1 MKTNSEKTANAAKSV
16 ESMRLELEKCQR
28 ELKACQERINQ
39 MKVLSARENS
49 ERQQTEEK
57 LNRLNVEL
65 AQQAGELKAVNQT
78 LLVSEQRLRIA
89 IETGRI
95 GLFVWDSTQLTNP
108 GDWSNQLKE
117 IFGLPLDA
125 DVTHD
130 MFLKCVHPEDREHI
144 DQCVMNALKGENGGE
159 YKTEY
164 RTIRPDD
171 GLEHWVAA
179 RGQAFFNSEG
189 KAIRFIGTVMDITER
204 KRAEQFLSRANA
216 ELEERISQRL
226 ADFSR
231 TNQALQNEIAE
242 RKQFED
248 KLRQSQAYLAEAQ
261 KLSLTGSFG
270 WNVSTDE
277 IIWSNETYCIFEFEV
292 EQKPTLEL
300 VFERVHPED
309 VALVRETLDHATQN
323 EISFDFEHRLLMP
336 NGSVKHLHV
345 VSRPSK
351 NISGDVE
358 FVGAVMDIT
367 RQKRL
372 ENRLRQSEQNL
383 AEGQRLTKTG
393 SWILDFKTGNTDWS
407 VETCRIFGFP
417 DPPPSPHY
425 SEFRARVRPEDRERV
440 DQGLR
445 ESFETGEPQPLK
457 YIFILPDGTRKNIE
471 TISQPVRDDKGKL
484 MLIGTVMDVTERV
497 KVQEALQKSE
507 AYLTEA
513 QRLSRTGSFSW
524 KPASGEVLWSAEMF
538 RIFGFNPSVR
548 PSLELARQRIH
559 PDDAGIFA
567 EKVRSGMQA
576 GKDLEYEHRLLMPD
590 GTVKW
595 LQVVARASRD
605 ESDEVEY
612 IGALMDITERAEAAE
627 ALRASEHL
635 ARGQL
640 EALKKTLDVLAH
652 ESEPEKFL
660 EQVLRTIA
668 EQLSAHSIGVW
679 EMSKSTGG
687 TAFLANYENDLLQV
701 AAGEDEPPSKDFLW
715 ERDHPVWSQFFHDGK
730 FCVVSKLDTVP
741 PQVRPENDEDGPWH
755 DWQPDPA
762 SYPRLTTMMKRLLDS
777 GIIGALCVPLFVT
790 GIVTGLISVRFKQ
803 RRTFRRE
810 EIELARALSHQAMLA
825 IQLVRLSQ
833 QSRQAAVIAE
843 RNRMARDIHDTLA
856 QGFTGVIMQLEAAK
870 GATKQGKLAE
880 AANRIERASDLARS
894 SLGEARRSVRA
905 LRPRSLRSGKL
916 FLALDDLLKRMAEG
930 TNLNAEFQA
939 EGDEQSIP
947 PDYEEGLLRITQ
959 EALTNAVK
967 HAKARNFKATLSIGA
982 DRIQLRLV
990 DDGCG
995 FDPQKEH
1002 DGFGLIGMKERVDRM
1017 GGEFIIRTKQS
1028 VGTEILVVLKPQ
1040 FALNPENG
1048 NE

>member
-1 MKTNSEKTANAAKSV
+1 
-16 ESMRLELEKCQR
+16 MRLELEKCQR
-28 ELKACQERINQ
+28 ELKECQERIKQ
-39 MKVLSARENS
+39 MEALSAHENS

-57 LNRLNVEL
+57 LNRLNIEL
-65 AQQAGELKAVNQT
+65 AEQAGELKAVNQT

-130 MFLKCVHPEDREHI
+130 MFLKCVHPDDREHI

-171 GLEHWVAA
+171 GSEHWVTA

-204 KRAEQFLSRANA
+204 KRAEQFLSRVNA
-216 ELEERISQRL
+216 DLEERISQRL
-226 ADFSR
+226 ADLSR

-242 RKQFED
+242 RKQVED

-270 WNVSTDE
+270 WNVSTGE
-277 IIWSNETYCIFEFEV
+277 IIWSKETYCIFEFDT

-300 VFERVHPED
+300 VFKRVHPED
-309 VALVRETLDHATQN
+309 AAQVQETLDRATQN

-336 NGSVKHLHV
+336 DGSVKHLHV
-345 VSRPSK
+345 VSRPSR
-351 NISGDVE
+351 NISEEVE

-367 RQKRL
+367 KQKRL

-393 SWILDFKTGNTDWS
+393 SWTLDFKTGNTDWS
-407 VETCRIFGFP
+407 VETCRIFGFA

-425 SEFRARVRPEDRERV
+425 SEFRARVRPEDREAV
-440 DQGLR
+440 DRGLR
-445 ESFETGEPQPLK
+445 ESFETGEPRPLE
-457 YIFILPDGTRKNIE
+457 YIFILPDGVRKNIE
-471 TISQPVRDDKGKL
+471 TISQPVRDETGTVVKL
-484 MLIGTVMDVTERV
+484 MGTVMDVTER
-497 KVQEALQKSE
+497 KA
-507 AYLTEA
+507 
-513 QRLSRTGSFSW
+513 
-524 KPASGEVLWSAEMF
+524 
-538 RIFGFNPSVR
+538 
-548 PSLELARQRIH
+548 
-559 PDDAGIFA
+559 
-567 EKVRSGMQA
+567 
-576 GKDLEYEHRLLMPD
+576 
-590 GTVKW
+590 
-595 LQVVARASRD
+595 
-605 ESDEVEY
+605 
-612 IGALMDITERAEAAE
+612 AAE
-627 ALRASEHL
+627 ALRGSEVL
-635 ARGQL
+635 AHGQL
-640 EALKKTLDVLAH
+640 DALKKTLDVLAH

-660 EQVLRTIA
+660 EQVLRTIT
-668 EQLSAHSIGVW
+668 EQLRAHSIGVW

-687 TAFLANYENDLLQV
+687 TAFLANYENDRLQV
-701 AAGEDEPPSKDFLW
+701 SAGEDEPPAKDFLW
-715 ERDHPVWSQFFHDGK
+715 ERDHPVWSQFFRDGK

-790 GIVTGLISVRFKQ
+790 GIVTGLISIRFKQ

-825 IQLVRLSQ
+825 IQLMRLSQ

-870 GATKQGKLAE
+870 GATKQGNLAE

-947 PDYEEGLLRITQ
+947 SDYEEGLLRITQ

-967 HAKARNFKATLSIGA
+967 HANARNFKATLSIGT

-1028 VGTEILVVLKPQ
+1028 VGTEILVVLKHQ
-1040 FALNPENG
+1040 FALKPENG

>member
-1 MKTNSEKTANAAKSV
+1 MKTNLEKTAAAAKQV

-28 ELKACQERINQ
+28 ELKECQERIKQ
-39 MKVLSARENS
+39 MEALSAHENS

-57 LNRLNVEL
+57 LNRLNIEL
-65 AQQAGELKAVNQT
+65 AEQAGELKAVNQT

-130 MFLKCVHPEDREHI
+130 MFLKCVHPDDREHI

-171 GLEHWVAA
+171 GSEHWVTA

-204 KRAEQFLSRANA
+204 KRAEQFLSRVNA
-216 ELEERISQRL
+216 DLEERISQRL
-226 ADFSR
+226 ADLSR

-242 RKQFED
+242 RKQVED

-270 WNVSTDE
+270 WNVSTGE
-277 IIWSNETYCIFEFEV
+277 IIWSKETYCIFEFDT

-300 VFERVHPED
+300 VFKRVHPED
-309 VALVRETLDHATQN
+309 AAQVQETLDRATQN

-336 NGSVKHLHV
+336 DGSVKHLHV
-345 VSRPSK
+345 VSRPSR
-351 NISGDVE
+351 NISEEVE

-367 RQKRL
+367 KQKRL

-393 SWILDFKTGNTDWS
+393 SWTLDFKTGNTDWS
-407 VETCRIFGFP
+407 VETCRIFGFA

-425 SEFRARVRPEDRERV
+425 SEFRARVRPEDREAV
-440 DQGLR
+440 DRGLR
-445 ESFETGEPQPLK
+445 ESFETGEPRPLE
-457 YIFILPDGTRKNIE
+457 YIFILPDGVRKNIE
-471 TISQPVRDDKGKL
+471 TISQPVRDETGTVVKL
-484 MLIGTVMDVTERV
+484 MGTVMDVTER
-497 KVQEALQKSE
+497 KA
-507 AYLTEA
+507 
-513 QRLSRTGSFSW
+513 
-524 KPASGEVLWSAEMF
+524 
-538 RIFGFNPSVR
+538 
-548 PSLELARQRIH
+548 
-559 PDDAGIFA
+559 
-567 EKVRSGMQA
+567 
-576 GKDLEYEHRLLMPD
+576 
-590 GTVKW
+590 
-595 LQVVARASRD
+595 
-605 ESDEVEY
+605 
-612 IGALMDITERAEAAE
+612 AAE
-627 ALRASEHL
+627 ALRGSEVL
-635 ARGQL
+635 AHGQL
-640 EALKKTLDVLAH
+640 DALKKTLDVLAH

-660 EQVLRTIA
+660 EQVLRTIT
-668 EQLSAHSIGVW
+668 EQLRAHSIGVW

-687 TAFLANYENDLLQV
+687 TAFLANYENDRLQV
-701 AAGEDEPPSKDFLW
+701 SAGEDEPPAKDFLW
-715 ERDHPVWSQFFHDGK
+715 ERDHPVWSQFFRDGK

-790 GIVTGLISVRFKQ
+790 GIVTGLISIRFKQ

-825 IQLVRLSQ
+825 IQLMRLSQ

-870 GATKQGKLAE
+870 GATKQGNLAE

-947 PDYEEGLLRITQ
+947 SDYEEGLLRITQ

-967 HAKARNFKATLSIGA
+967 HANARNFKATLSIGT

-1028 VGTEILVVLKPQ
+1028 VGTEILVVLKHQ
-1040 FALNPENG
+1040 FALKPENG

>member
-1 MKTNSEKTANAAKSV
+1 MKTTLEKTTAAAKQV

-28 ELKACQERINQ
+28 ELKECQERIKQ
-39 MKVLSARENS
+39 MEALSAHENS

-57 LNRLNVEL
+57 LSRLNVEL

-130 MFLKCVHPEDREHI
+130 MFLKCVHPDDREHI

-171 GLEHWVAA
+171 GSEHWVAA

-204 KRAEQFLSRANA
+204 KRAEQFLSRVNA
-216 ELEERISQRL
+216 DLEERISQRL
-226 ADFSR
+226 ADLSH

-242 RKQFED
+242 RMQVED
-248 KLRQSQAYLAEAQ
+248 KLRQSQVYLAEAQ

-270 WNVSTDE
+270 WNVSTGE
-277 IIWSNETYCIFEFEV
+277 IIWSKETYCIFEFDA

-300 VFERVHPED
+300 VFKRVHPED
-309 VALVRETLDHATQN
+309 AALVQVTLDRATQN

-336 NGSVKHLHV
+336 DGSVKHLHI
-345 VSRPSK
+345 VSRPSR
-351 NISGDVE
+351 NVSGEVE

-440 DQGLR
+440 DHGLR

-538 RIFGFNPSVR
+538 RIFGFDPSVK

-559 PDDAGIFA
+559 PDDAGMFA
-567 EKVRSGMQA
+567 EKVRSGMQE

-595 LQVVARASRD
+595 IQVVARAARD
-605 ESDEVEY
+605 ESDKVEY
-612 IGALMDITERAEAAE
+612 IGALMDITERAQAAE

-640 EALKKTLDVLAH
+640 AALARTLDSLAQEFDPDKLPKHVVTTILTQMGAHSVTIWERNGDVLDLMGIVAEGRFKTSIEAGYFGGSVPIFENVPPLWDEALKAGMHFVIED
-652 ESEPEKFL
+652 
-660 EQVLRTIA
+660 I
-668 EQLSAHSIGVW
+668 SI
-679 EMSKSTGG
+679 
-687 TAFLANYENDLLQV
+687 
-701 AAGEDEPPSKDFLW
+701 
-715 ERDHPVWSQFFHDGK
+715 
-730 FCVVSKLDTVP
+730 
-741 PQVRPENDEDGPWH
+741 
-755 DWQPDPA
+755 DPA
-762 SYPRLTTMMKRLLDS
+762 RVILADGRSAIWPTAELPTPFADLKKHFIAGGVRALLISPMMMAGQLA
-777 GIIGALCVPLFVT
+777 GIIGIRFT
-790 GIVTGLISVRFKQ
+790 GTRIFGQ
-803 RRTFRRE
+803 E
-810 EIELARALSHQAMLA
+810 EIELTKALAHQAMLA
-825 IQLVRLSQ
+825 MQLMRLSE
-833 QSRQAAVIAE
+833 QSREAAVMAE

-870 GATKQGKLAE
+870 GATVQGDLAE

-905 LRPRSLRSGKL
+905 LRPRSLRAGKL

-939 EGDEQSIP
+939 EGDERAIP
-947 PDYEEGLLRITQ
+947 SDYEEGLLRITQ

-967 HAKARNFKATLSIGA
+967 HANARNFKATLSIGA
-982 DRIQLRLV
+982 DKIQLRLV
-990 DDGCG
+990 DDGRG

-1017 GGEFIIRTKQS
+1017 GGEFIIRTKQN
-1028 VGTEILVVLKPQ
+1028 VGTEILVELKHQ
-1040 FALNPENG
+1040 SALKPENG